1 MKIEE
6 LVETFKK
13 HHEDHLKRSKGTP
26 QEGSFNIS
34 EALHVICQEIV
45 ALKGSPKSAE
55 KKSSTPFIKDKELFK
70 AVNFAD
76 AMVKKGTAHG
86 LAVQKASNYYQV
98 SEKDVDTELTKRK
111 G

>member
-6 LVETFKK
+6 LVETFKR
-13 HHEDHLKRSKGTP
+13 HHEEHLKRSKGTP

-34 EALHVICQEIV
+34 QALHVICQEIV
-45 ALKGSPKSAE
+45 ALKGFPKSAD

-76 AMVKKGTAHG
+76 AMVKKGTAHE

-98 SEKDVDTELTKRK
+98 SQQDLDTELRKRT
-111 G
+111 